1 MTKPVV
7 YACMGCSNVGR
18 MAHDIALTLDQDGL
32 AEMSNISGI
41 VADNQSLMS
50 TLKSAVSVIVIDG
63 CEEHCSK
70 ECLSEKGVEIDQHFT
85 LTAAGIEKRDKWQDS
100 LLDNSKAVN
109 YVYQKLQKA
118 YQD

>member
-32 AEMSNISGI
+32 AEMSNLSGI
-41 VADNQSLMS
+41 LADNEGLLTTLEKS
-50 TLKSAVSVIVIDG
+50 TSVIVIDG

-70 ECLSEKGVEIDQHFT
+70 ECLTEKGVEIDQHFT
-85 LTAAGIEKRDKWQDS
+85 LTSVGIIKRDKWQDS
-100 LLDNSKAVN
+100 LVDNSKAVN
-109 YVYQKLQKA
+109 YVYQKLQNS
-118 YQD
+118 